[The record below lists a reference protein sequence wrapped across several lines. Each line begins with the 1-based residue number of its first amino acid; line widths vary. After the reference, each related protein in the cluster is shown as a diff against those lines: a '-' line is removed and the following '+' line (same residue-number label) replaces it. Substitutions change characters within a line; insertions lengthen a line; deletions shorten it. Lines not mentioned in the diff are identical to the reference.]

1 MGARDRPQV
10 LTHIQKCLSNWS
22 TPLPPVNLLKSEN
35 TELGQVLE
43 GTGWC
48 LQVCSFV
55 LLSKNSHEKGFRGL
69 RMPWGKEDNSG
80 TKVSFFFLPKS
91 TADGAVID
99 ATIHQFYHTI
109 STAWSSQPVTSSPP
123 PPPQMNQHGASHSM
137 QNHPPCKGG
146 SQCTAVSWWYL
157 TSNSAN
163 MSGVLCS
170 QTRVYKT
177 CPRTSSAQKA
187 LMKVWNQGAL
197 DVGKHSPFRKLSG
210 SF

>member
-1 MGARDRPQV
+1 MSLSSQPWDYTYMPPWPASYMGARDRPQV

-80 TKVSFFFLPKS
+80 TKVSFFFSAKEHS
-91 TADGAVID
+91 R
-99 ATIHQFYHTI
+99 
-109 STAWSSQPVTSSPP
+109 WSSNRCHYTPVLSHHLHCMVISASDILTTTTTTDESARGFPQHAEPP
-123 PPPQMNQHGASHSM
+123 SM
-137 QNHPPCKGG
+137 
-146 SQCTAVSWWYL
+146 
-157 TSNSAN
+157 
-163 MSGVLCS
+163 
-170 QTRVYKT
+170 
-177 CPRTSSAQKA
+177 
-187 LMKVWNQGAL
+187 
-197 DVGKHSPFRKLSG
+197 
-210 SF
+210 